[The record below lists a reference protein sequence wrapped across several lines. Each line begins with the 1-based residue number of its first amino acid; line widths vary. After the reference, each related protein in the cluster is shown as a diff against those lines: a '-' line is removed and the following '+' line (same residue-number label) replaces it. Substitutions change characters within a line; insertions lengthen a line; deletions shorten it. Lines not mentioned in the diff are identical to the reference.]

1 MRSTYQRKVDKKQIP
16 TCNIMGVNIAAI
28 NMEWLLEYL
37 DKNLDDIKGDYICV
51 SNVHTTVTS
60 YEHPSYCSIQNGG
73 LMAIPDG
80 GPLSSVGRKRGYQ
93 NMERTTGP
101 SLMGEIFKIS
111 AEKGYRHYFYGSTEE
126 TLELLYK
133 KLNENYPGIQIAG
146 MYSPPFR
153 SMTEEEDKAIVERIN
168 EVNPDF
174 VWVGLGAPK
183 QEKWMAEH
191 QGKIDGLMLG
201 VGAGFDYYAE
211 NIKRAPEWMQ
221 KSNLEWLYR
230 LIQDPKRLF
239 KRYLVT
245 NTKFIWNE
253 IQVITKS
260 KEDKCVKAEI
270 ESNST
275 VAFIE
280 KNVKRDW
287 QGTTIILKVKE
298 KYRFSELKNYI
309 NTYFRYPSVE
319 IQLVN
324 VDILDSYID
333 KDIIF
338 NDKIIQIIEKANHQR
353 NEILSDFLPDRQC
366 LNKLRKILLKN
377 ENKKEVLSKIYD
389 VLDNVFHKSYVKENL
404 LDYIRKT
411 EQMNDCIN
419 LVRKE
424 VDREIE
430 ESEEKIEKYPGF
442 LTVLCQLDL
451 EKTVGYNQL
460 IFEMDNTFDIKEVY
474 KEKKK
479 DSSDRGI
486 LFVFTDFADYDL
498 GIEWHSVNA
507 FLFQKNK
514 IVSNFVKF
522 ETDLSEESDRNIF
535 SLEEITN
542 ADYEIS
548 EKLHEPEMEEYYE
561 EYFGGDNEEFYDN
574 PYFCCD
580 VILLNNNNFYFLTS
594 VYEFEIDKITKSNDI
609 IKDYS
614 LGNTIVFPDEY
625 KDECG
630 LFKDSKLYQD
640 GILLDILPQCI
651 VPIGVTYVSVNLTGK
666 SRFELNVS
674 RHELN
679 KNREVIKK
687 WGQKA
692 GKIIQRKVVQNCK
705 QVFEENG
712 LEYDQEDLLVAKGN
726 DDFAKECYENM
737 KNILS
742 EVEG

>member
-1 MRSTYQRKVDKKQIP
+1 
-16 TCNIMGVNIAAI
+16 
-28 NMEWLLEYL
+28 
-37 DKNLDDIKGDYICV
+37 
-51 SNVHTTVTS
+51 
-60 YEHPSYCSIQNGG
+60 
-73 LMAIPDG
+73 
-80 GPLSSVGRKRGYQ
+80 
-93 NMERTTGP
+93 
-101 SLMGEIFKIS
+101 
-111 AEKGYRHYFYGSTEE
+111 
-126 TLELLYK
+126 
-133 KLNENYPGIQIAG
+133 
-146 MYSPPFR
+146 
-153 SMTEEEDKAIVERIN
+153 
-168 EVNPDF
+168 
-174 VWVGLGAPK
+174 
-183 QEKWMAEH
+183 
-191 QGKIDGLMLG
+191 
-201 VGAGFDYYAE
+201 
-211 NIKRAPEWMQ
+211 
-221 KSNLEWLYR
+221 
-230 LIQDPKRLF
+230 
-239 KRYLVT
+239 
-245 NTKFIWNE
+245 
-253 IQVITKS
+253 
-260 KEDKCVKAEI
+260 
-270 ESNST
+270 
-275 VAFIE
+275 
-280 KNVKRDW
+280 
-287 QGTTIILKVKE
+287 
-298 KYRFSELKNYI
+298 
-309 NTYFRYPSVE
+309 
-319 IQLVN
+319 
-324 VDILDSYID
+324 
-333 KDIIF
+333 
-338 NDKIIQIIEKANHQR
+338 
-353 NEILSDFLPDRQC
+353 
-366 LNKLRKILLKN
+366 
-377 ENKKEVLSKIYD
+377 
-389 VLDNVFHKSYVKENL
+389 
-404 LDYIRKT
+404 
-411 EQMNDCIN
+411 MNDCIN